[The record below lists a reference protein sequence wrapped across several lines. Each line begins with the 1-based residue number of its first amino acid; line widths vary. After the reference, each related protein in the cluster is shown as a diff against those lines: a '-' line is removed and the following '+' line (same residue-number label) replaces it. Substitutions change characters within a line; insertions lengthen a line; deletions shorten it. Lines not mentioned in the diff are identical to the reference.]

1 MSFLNDF
8 EQILSVEC
16 RQNEP
21 PFCTA
26 ECPFRLDVK
35 DLMKKIQKGR
45 FNAAFR
51 TFQNT
56 VGFPGIV
63 AAACPHPCE
72 KACLRAEKDGSLH
85 LHQLEQ
91 AMLSYATRKKPNA
104 YNMPGK
110 GKKIA
115 VIGGGISGL
124 ACTLSLCHKK
134 YDVTVFEKSGRI
146 GGHLWDVLSPEIFLS
161 DIEEQFQFESYTLE
175 SGREILALTEVSE
188 FDAVYVATGKGGA
201 DFGLSLSGS
210 GAYAS
215 GQNGVFLGGSLMG
228 ADTMQAIADG
238 LEASHAMEW
247 YLKTG
252 GMNQPA
258 APKGTGLRLD
268 SSRLTEM
275 PEVIPADGERYSEEE
290 AAKEAGRCAL
300 CSCDACMREC
310 DLMRLFEKTPR
321 RIYEEVY
328 ITIHPGTLSRDGTWA
343 TRLISTCN
351 QCGLCKSVCPQKIDI
366 GKFFRQSHQAMV
378 KKGAMPWA
386 FHDYFL
392 RDMEFSNGEAALL
405 KKATRTDG
413 TPSYVFFPGCQMG
426 ASDPDYVKE
435 SYRYLLSKQPDTALW
450 LRCCGAPADWGG
462 EEERHEAEIR
472 EIRKQWE
479 EMGKPEVVFGCPTCR
494 QMFAKYLPEISGEFL
509 YEKMAEW
516 GIDLPKPETETCSI
530 FDPCASRDFPELQQS
545 VRKLTEGMGIPLT
558 PLSHEGELAQCCSY
572 GGHTSVAASLYSREV
587 ARERLAEKENPYIA
601 YCVNCRDTFAS
612 QSKPVYHLLDL
623 VFGLNGSGRIPPTL
637 TERWENR
644 RELKRSLLME
654 YWNEETEKRKK
665 MNLWISEELKRK
677 LSRDMILESDMAE
690 VISWCEETGR
700 RLKDPETGH
709 LVGHKKIQNMTFWAE
724 YLPKEDGFELFGGY
738 AHRMCLED
746 DVKCQSEK

>member
-8 EQILSVEC
+8 EQTLNVEC

-26 ECPFRLDVK
+26 ACPFRLDVK

-72 KACLRAEKDGSLH
+72 GACLRGEKDGSLG
-85 LHQLEQ
+85 LHRLEQ
-91 AMLSYATRKKPNA
+91 AVTAYATRKKPNA
-104 YNMPGK
+104 YNMPEK
-110 GKKIA
+110 DKRIA

-134 YDVTVFEKSGRI
+134 YQVTVFEKSGRL
-146 GGHLWDVLSPEIFLS
+146 GGHLWDTLDPAVFLS
-161 DIEEQFQFESYTLE
+161 DIEEQFQFEHYDLE
-175 SGREILALTEVSE
+175 EGREIRSLEEVAG

-201 DFGLSLSGS
+201 DFGLSLSGT

-215 GQNGVFLGGSLMG
+215 GREGVFLGGSLLG
-228 ADTMQAIADG
+228 ADTMEALAQG
-238 LEASHAMEW
+238 LEASHAIEW

-252 GMNQPA
+252 GMNQPE
-258 APKGTGLRLD
+258 APRGTGLRLD
-268 SSRLTEM
+268 AGQLSEA
-275 PEVIPADGERYSEEE
+275 PPVVPADGEGYSPEE
-290 AAKEAGRCAL
+290 AAEEAKRCAL

-366 GKFFRQSHQAMV
+366 GKFFRQSHRAMV

-405 KKATRTDG
+405 RKAPHAAGD
-413 TPSYVFFPGCQMG
+413 PSYVFFPGCQMG
-426 ASDPDYVKE
+426 ASSPDYVRE

-462 EEERHEAEIR
+462 QEERHQAEIR
-472 EIRKQWE
+472 EIRSQWE
-479 EMGKPEVVFGCPTCR
+479 SLGRPTVIFGCPTCR
-494 QMFAKYLPEISGEFL
+494 QMFDRYLPEIPGVFL
-509 YEKMAEW
+509 YEKMAQW
-516 GIDLPKPETETCSI
+516 GVDLPRPDAGVCSV
-530 FDPCASRDFPELQQS
+530 FDPCASRDYPALQES
-545 VRKLTEGMGIPLT
+545 VRKLTEQMGISLA
-558 PLSHEGELAQCCSY
+558 PLSHEGERAQCCSY
-572 GGHTSVAASLYSREV
+572 GGQTSVAASLYSREV
-587 ARERLAEKENPYIA
+587 ARERLSENENPYIA

-612 QSKPVYHLLDL
+612 QRKPVYHLLDL
-623 VFGLNGSGRIPPTL
+623 VFGLSGADRVPPTL

-644 RELKRSLLME
+644 RELKRSLLAE
-654 YWNEETEKRKK
+654 YWQEETEKREPMK
-665 MNLWISEELKRK
+665 LWISEELKRK
-677 LSRDMILESDMAE
+677 LSRDMILESDMEE
-690 VISWCEETGR
+690 VIRWCEETGR
-700 RLKDPETGH
+700 KLRDPETGH

-724 YLPKEDGFELFGGY
+724 YLPREDGYQLFGGY
-738 AHRMCLED
+738 AHRMCLEED
-746 DVKCQSEK
+746 AT